1 MPQFLTARTI
11 PVEPIRE
18 YLTEREA
25 LQRRDLDARRGRIM
39 RRLEESEFIWQ
50 KYGID
55 RVFLYGSLLE
65 SDFGPDS
72 DIDLAI
78 EPEIDY
84 SEQLRLFIEVDL
96 LFAEPVDLRPL
107 GKLPFADKI
116 IQTGIVIYE
125 RQAIGSKE

>member
-1 MPQFLTARTI
+1 
-11 PVEPIRE
+11 
-18 YLTEREA
+18 
-25 LQRRDLDARRGRIM
+25 M